1 MNICRVLLLRR
12 TTAQQKGLAF
22 RPCALLIKKSQG
34 AQASRCATKRSRF
47 GSSPCARISHITSHS
62 RSGLWQRQ
70 NRPPK
75 RVNRAPA
82 RTASESVHCASCR
95 ATRKGSCAQA
105 APARSGKYGG
115 LTVTRS
121 NSFSAADGLQSLKS
135 PQPRTGGLPNGS
147 KGYSYEIGHAPPAGS
162 PTGCMGQLALPAPK
176 RGRIPHPVPKSSAR
190 SPHRGAAKSANR
202 SASAQPVRVGND
214 HKPPRPQRF
223 QPLSR
228 QQPCFACQNWIS
240 HFGSASRKAST

>member
-1 MNICRVLLLRR
+1 MPGSSSTTNNGSTERPGFPPLR
-12 TTAQQKGLAF
+12 
-22 RPCALLIKKSQG
+22 PSNKKSQG

-115 LTVTRS
+115 LTVTKS

-135 PQPRTGGLPNGS
+135 PQAAHRRPSKRFKRILLRNWSCPACWISKPVAWASLPS
-147 KGYSYEIGHAPPAGS
+147 RH
-162 PTGCMGQLALPAPK
+162 QK

-202 SASAQPVRVGND
+202 SASAPNPCEWE
-214 HKPPRPQRF
+214 PPRPQRF

>member
-1 MNICRVLLLRR
+1 MPGSSSTTNNGSTERPGFPPLR
-12 TTAQQKGLAF
+12 
-22 RPCALLIKKSQG
+22 PSNKKSQG

-147 KGYSYEIGHAPPAGS
+147 KGYSCEIGHAPPAGS
-162 PTGCMGQLALPAPK
+162 PSRLHGPACLPAPK
-176 RGRIPHPVPKSSAR
+176 KGQDSTSRSQIQRPLAPSRRGKI
-190 SPHRGAAKSANR
+190 G
-202 SASAQPVRVGND
+202 Q
-214 HKPPRPQRF
+214 
-223 QPLSR
+223 
-228 QQPCFACQNWIS
+228 
-240 HFGSASRKAST
+240 